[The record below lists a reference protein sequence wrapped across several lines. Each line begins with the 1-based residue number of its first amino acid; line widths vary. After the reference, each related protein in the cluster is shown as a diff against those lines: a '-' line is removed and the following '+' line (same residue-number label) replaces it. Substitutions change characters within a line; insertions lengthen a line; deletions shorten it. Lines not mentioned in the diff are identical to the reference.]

1 MFKTNFLAFGLI
13 ALLYLFGCSHGSNRY
28 PSSGKESGPSAAVLK
43 LVEWETTANNVT
55 TKSAAAMDVDHYEI
69 PLKLLKSSWVKNI
82 DKDLK
87 DSLIFKKDGEE
98 YVRWVLNPEDTKWY
112 LEVEKWLVK
121 NKIKPVKKKFFKG
134 YFTASRS
141 MIIYNPENKA
151 AFSLKMSTN
160 NTGGQWKDKKQDW
173 EDVKQIR
180 GISDWAREVTDKMP
194 MKRLVI
200 MDEPI
205 GIGIEE
211 LDQGMIMRNLNDLP
225 QNGHYYLPGFSAF
238 HTEEGKRI
246 ALLNGSTNPVAYWSE
261 HYNKP
266 LAEGLAELAAH
277 LGIYYDS
284 PHSQNFLI
292 ELDAKMKPTGK
303 IIARD
308 FGDAYLLKEFVE
320 KTKYKWLL
328 DIWEKGNILSGNLH
342 TAIGALH
349 GNFPPP
355 WITSRQYVAWGF
367 DFFDAF
373 EKKYSELTGIKLE
386 TLAQSKIGMQR
397 EWSYFSKDYPTK
409 SSEWKRYIEYADC
422 YNGAAQSAA
431 GKNCEEFF
439 KIIRSV
445 VPTIP
450 NLSANRVKSCVEAVG
465 IFASKV
471 ISK

>member
-1 MFKTNFLAFGLI
+1 
-13 ALLYLFGCSHGSNRY
+13 
-28 PSSGKESGPSAAVLK
+28 
-43 LVEWETTANNVT
+43 VEWETNANNIT
-55 TKSAAAMDVDHYEI
+55 KKSAAAMEIEHYEI
-69 PLKLLKSSWVKNI
+69 PLRLLKSSWVKNI
-82 DKDLK
+82 DNQLK

-98 YVRWVLNPEDTKWY
+98 YVRWVINPEDTKWH
-112 LEVEKWLVK
+112 LEVKKWLLQK
-121 NKIKPVKKKFFKG
+121 KIKAVKKKFFKG

-180 GISDWAREVTDKMP
+180 GISDWAREVTSNMP

-205 GIGIEE
+205 GFGIEE

-246 ALLNGSTNPVAYWSE
+246 ALLNGSNNPVAYWSE

-292 ELDAKMKPTGK
+292 ELDAKMKPTGR
-303 IIARD
+303 IVARD

-328 DIWEKGNILSGNLH
+328 DIWEKDNIQSENLH
-342 TAIGALH
+342 TAIGLLH
-349 GNFPPP
+349 GNTPAP
-355 WITSRQYVAWGF
+355 WISHRQYTAWGF
-367 DFFDAF
+367 EFYDVF
-373 EKKYSELTGIKLE
+373 ENKYSELTGIKKE

-422 YNGAAQSAA
+422 YNGAIESIA

-439 KIIRSV
+439 KILRSSISV
-445 VPTIP
+445 LPRTIS
-450 NLSANRVKSCVEAVG
+450 NHLNSCTDVVG
-465 IFASKV
+465 IFAARALLK
-471 ISK
+471 